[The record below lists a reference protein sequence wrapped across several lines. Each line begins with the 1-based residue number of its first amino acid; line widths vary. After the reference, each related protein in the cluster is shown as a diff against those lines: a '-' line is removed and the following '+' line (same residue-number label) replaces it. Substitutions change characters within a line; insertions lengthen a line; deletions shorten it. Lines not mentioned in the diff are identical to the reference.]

1 MLAKLRLWPPHEQI
15 PKLEGLVTNRLK
27 APLSW
32 VAGIRTELDNKE
44 GVVVSEY
51 ESPFHRS
58 EENAL
63 ENFTVSKT
71 RLVSAS
77 RFSMALVFAFCTTY
91 LLYAPRGPLYYWQLT
106 FLVGLTLL
114 SAAYPVAWILFP
126 HRHPVYRALTAHGD
140 ARSIA
145 ERLDGEMARVHKVLE
160 PFHFTASLLV
170 YSPGTPSCCSLRRH
184 FCRTERIIWRRD
196 SVPVILVNTKDGRTY
211 KWHRTWIQG
220 TFDADQVLLSIR
232 DRANLT
238 RTE

>member
-1 MLAKLRLWPPHEQI
+1 M
-15 PKLEGLVTNRLK
+15 TNRLK

-170 YSPGTPSCCSLRRH
+170 YSPGYTLDVVPYDVISAALKESSGG
-184 FCRTERIIWRRD
+184 ED

-211 KWHRTWIQG
+211 KRHRTWIQG